1 MNATKNAI
9 LIWDDKY
16 SITEEIDEQH
26 KHLFGIINELIG
38 VIDSLDTK
46 EEDIIRITEDLLA
59 FKTLHFA
66 TEEKYFH
73 LFNYEGT
80 AAHEAAHEVFNQK
93 AREFQEGDR
102 GNPRVFA
109 YDLVDFL
116 ENWLIGHVMG
126 MDQQYK
132 QCFLAHGLK

>member
-1 MNATKNAI
+1 MTVAKNAI
-9 LIWDDKY
+9 LVWDEKY
-16 SITEEIDEQH
+16 SIIKEIDDQH
-26 KHLFGIINELIG
+26 KHLFAIINELIG
-38 VIDSLDTK
+38 MIDSLDTK
-46 EEDIIRITEDLLA
+46 EEDIVRITEDLLA
-59 FKTLHFA
+59 FKTLHFT

-80 AAHEAAHEVFNQK
+80 AAHEAAHEVFNKK
-93 AREFQEGDR
+93 ALEFQEGDK

-132 QCFLAHGLK
+132 QCFNEHGLR